1 MAGKTV
7 VLMPDAQQKLNK
19 MGNNIKKARLR
30 RNISIEVLAESAR
43 ISKGTLYAI
52 EKGTSTVS
60 IGAYVT
66 VLTALGMEKDLELIA
81 SDEEGKRQFQGNC
94 LHRRERATKR
104 TDL

>member
-7 VLMPDAQQKLNK
+7 ILMPDAQQKLNK

-52 EKGTSTVS
+52 EKGTATVS
-60 IGAYVT
+60 IGAYVA
-66 VLTALGMEKDLELIA
+66 VLTALGMDKDLELVA
-81 SDEEGKRQFQGNC
+81 KDDEFGRRLQDMNLVAPKR
-94 LHRRERATKR
+94 AKR
-104 TDL
+104 K